1 MPRSVREKL
10 IMALGQALEK
20 PAADVQGVTAWGEN
34 RPRGPQTTKGSSNNG
49 EEITMRRLVL
59 CAVGVLLSLVLV
71 SGGWC
76 GAAKDTLVIGVAS
89 DISLLDPAVS
99 SDNFDWRQIYPSYDR
114 LVKYKVVNGEGST
127 EVEPMAAESWS
138 ASPDGTVWT
147 VKIRKG
153 IKFDDG
159 TPLDAKAVKFSFER
173 VLKIGKG
180 PADNLGAIKTVDVV
194 DDYTVKITLKS
205 PFGPFVQ
212 TLATDAGS
220 IINPNVVKHEKGG
233 DLAQAW
239 LAQNTDG
246 SGPFKITEWTRG
258 QRLVLEAKPNY
269 WGPKP
274 ALKRVIIRFMRESA
288 DQRMALES
296 GDIHIAESI
305 LLDQIPAL
313 EKNPNIVVRKYPS
326 QLVEYVYL
334 NTQKPNLNNKLVRQA
349 LSYAVDYKGIIEHVL
364 QGRGVQMRGPIA
376 KGMWGY
382 DANAFQYQRDVNKAK
397 SLLQQAGLSK
407 GLELTLIFSERRPT
421 WEQIA
426 TILQSNF
433 ADIGVK
439 LKLELL
445 ANPTLRDK
453 IDRGDFELCLG
464 IWSPDYADPS
474 MFMNFWFDSKNF
486 GLPGNRAFYK
496 NDKVDELIRKALTL
510 SSQQDRTKLYADA
523 TKIIMDDAPYI
534 FLHQTQ
540 TIVPMR
546 NNVKGYVFNPMLE
559 SMYNLEAINLD

>member
-1 MPRSVREKL
+1 M
-10 IMALGQALEK
+10 
-20 PAADVQGVTAWGEN
+20 
-34 RPRGPQTTKGSSNNG
+34 
-49 EEITMRRLVL
+49 
-59 CAVGVLLSLVLV
+59 LLSLVIV

-76 GAAKDTLVIGVAS
+76 GTAKDTLVIGVAS

-114 LVKYKVVNGEGST
+114 LVKYKVVKGEGST
-127 EVEPMAAESWS
+127 EVEPMAAESWKAS
-138 ASPDGTVWT
+138 ADGLVWT
-147 VKIRKG
+147 IKIRKG

-159 TPLDAKAVKFSFER
+159 TPLDAKAVKFSFDR

-220 IINPNVVKHEKGG
+220 IINPNVMKYEKDG
-233 DLAQAW
+233 DLAQGW
-239 LAQNTDG
+239 LAQKTDG
-246 SGPFKITEWTRG
+246 SGPFKMTEWTRG

-274 ALKRVIIRFMRESA
+274 KLKKVIIRFMRESA
-288 DQRMALES
+288 DQRMALEK
-296 GDIHIAESI
+296 GDIDIAESI
-305 LLDQIPAL
+305 LLDQLPAL
-313 EKNPNIVVRKYPS
+313 EKNPDIAVRKYPS

-349 LSYAVDYKGIIEHVL
+349 LNYAVDYKGIVEHAL

-382 DANAFQYQRDVNKAK
+382 DPDAFQYQRDVNKAK
-397 SLLQQAGLSK
+397 ALLQQAGLSQ

-421 WEQIA
+421 WEQVA

-445 ANPTLRDK
+445 ANPTLREK
-453 IDRGDFELCLG
+453 VDRGDFELCLG
-464 IWSPDYADPS
+464 VWSPDYADPS

-496 NDKVDELIRKALTL
+496 NEQVDELIRKALAL
-510 SSQQDRTKLYADA
+510 SNQKDRTKLYADA
-523 TKIIMDDAPYI
+523 TKIVMDEAPYI
-534 FLHQTQ
+534 FLYQTQ
-540 TIVPMR
+540 TIIPMR
-546 NNVKGYVFNPMLE
+546 KAVKGYVYNPMLE
-559 SMYNLEAINLD
+559 SMYNVEAITVE